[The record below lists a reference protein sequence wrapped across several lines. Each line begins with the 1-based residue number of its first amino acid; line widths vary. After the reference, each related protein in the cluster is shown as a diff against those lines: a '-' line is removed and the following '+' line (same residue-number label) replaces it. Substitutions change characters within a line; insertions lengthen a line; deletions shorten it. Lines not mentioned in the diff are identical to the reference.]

1 MLSEFLKEE
10 GIYVDE
16 VVLNKL
22 TRLHEKSDPDSL
34 LEAIGSDQIKLG
46 DDDLDALKGKTK
58 TSWTRFL
65 KLPFGNKEKNNQE
78 PITQEDVS
86 STMEK
91 KEVKKITKQILKL
104 TEETIKKNYAIAD
117 CCHPIPGDDVLGYID
132 TNGKITIH
140 KRQCPI
146 AAKLKSSYGNRIIAT
161 QWDTHKQLTF
171 LVTIIIKGV
180 DRLGLLSDVTQV
192 ISHQLNVNIRKL
204 TIETVEGIFEGNI
217 QLYVHDVEDVH
228 AIIAELK
235 RIKSIQ
241 EVNRE

>member
-1 MLSEFLKEE
+1 MS
-10 GIYVDE
+10 
-16 VVLNKL
+16 VVC
-22 TRLHEKSDPDSL
+22 E
-34 LEAIGSDQIKLG
+34 
-46 DDDLDALKGKTK
+46 
-58 TSWTRFL
+58 
-65 KLPFGNKEKNNQE
+65 
-78 PITQEDVS
+78 
-86 STMEK
+86 
-91 KEVKKITKQILKL
+91 
-104 TEETIKKNYAIAD
+104 
-117 CCHPIPGDDVLGYID
+117 
-132 TNGKITIH
+132 
-140 KRQCPI
+140 CPI